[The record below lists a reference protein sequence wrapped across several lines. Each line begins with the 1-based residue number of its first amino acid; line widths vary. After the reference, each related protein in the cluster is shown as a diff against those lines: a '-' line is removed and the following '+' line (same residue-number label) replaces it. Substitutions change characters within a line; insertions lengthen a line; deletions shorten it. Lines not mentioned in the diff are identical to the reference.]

1 MKSKIR
7 RAVLGIIM
15 GAVAID
21 GNTSTAAPPK
31 ALVHAHAH
39 NDYNHQRPLLDALER
54 GFASI
59 EADVFLVNGELLV
72 GHNKED
78 LRPERTLVGLYLA
91 PLEKHVRAN
100 GGRVFEGNERL
111 LLLVD
116 FKSDGPA
123 AYAALS
129 KLLAGRDEMF
139 SEMRDGKFVPRAVDV
154 VITGNRPVKEIAADS
169 ARRVVVD
176 GRLDDLRAD
185 VSKDLIP
192 LVSENWF
199 AHFTWRGDGE
209 MPADQ
214 QQRLRELAEKVH
226 AGGRRLRFWG
236 APDNE
241 KIWSAQLDAGVDL
254 VNTDD
259 LDGLKRFLVERGR

>member
-1 MKSKIR
+1 MCGSIR
-7 RAVLGIIM
+7 YAALGLITA
-15 GAVAID
+15 AVA
-21 GNTSTAAPPK
+21 NAHPPKAAPPK

-54 GFASI
+54 GFTSI

-72 GHNKED
+72 GHDKEE
-78 LRPERTLVGLYLA
+78 LRPERTLDRLYLA

-100 GGRVFEGNERL
+100 GGRVFEGDQRL
-111 LLLVD
+111 LLLID

-123 AYAALS
+123 AYAALT
-129 KLLAGRDEMF
+129 KLLAARNRLY
-139 SEMRDGKFVPRAVDV
+139 SEMKGGKFVPRAVDV